1 MKLIR
6 YELFY
11 ESKYYSG
18 ALSYPFYP
26 EGILTRKEIREHYK
40 LLKQL
45 PEPSIDFSKV
55 IFYFTEKGDLKFN
68 KLIPNIKRCIPS
80 FLHIV
85 EKHINFNEIDLLDKI
100 IYEDE
105 WQIAIA
111 K

>member
-26 EGILTRKEIREHYK
+26 ESILTKKEIREHYK

-45 PEPSIDFSKV
+45 PEPKIDFSKV
-55 IFYFTEKGDLKFN
+55 IFYFTEEGNLIFN

-85 EKHINFNEIDLLDKI
+85 EKHIDFNEIDLLDKI
-100 IYEDE
+100 VYEDK
-105 WQIAIA
+105 WQIAIV